1 MFFLCSATPHNDNRT
16 SSCSRAFTHVWCGC
30 TSPLITSEN
39 SNASLKN
46 IFLIFTFDIK
56 VYINT
61 GIGEICMEPHEVRL
75 KKSVTKEQTEKSDTC
90 YMSITNRIWVT
101 SCKHGKIG
109 CSCACHVCIHT
120 VSTYIAYVYKRNHRL
135 RPVPAPIWRSAN
147 VYEPDFR
154 TQREPVRR
162 PLRLVQVGLCARAS
176 VRVTERMR
184 ERERER
190 EGGGARAT
198 GREKTR

>member
-1 MFFLCSATPHNDNRT
+1 
-16 SSCSRAFTHVWCGC
+16 
-30 TSPLITSEN
+30 
-39 SNASLKN
+39 
-46 IFLIFTFDIK
+46 
-56 VYINT
+56 
-61 GIGEICMEPHEVRL
+61 
-75 KKSVTKEQTEKSDTC
+75 
-90 YMSITNRIWVT
+90 MSITNKIWVT

-135 RPVPAPIWRSAN
+135 RPVPAPICRSAN
-147 VYEPDFR
+147 LYGRDFR

-162 PLRLVQVGLCARAS
+162 PLRLVQVGLCARAC

-190 EGGGARAT
+190 RRRSASHRQREDPVEREEGVRERERERESSSVNERGERAT
-198 GREKTR
+198 TIRVRAPQGRTTR